1 MYSAN
6 KIKKKRPVCISILYF
21 SAFLKMWLLLKKYH
35 IRKQTI
41 KEGEVILNFNI
52 SNEQTCK
59 KCEKDQLFL
68 IKLKQQAITNN
79 EFEPNFKQWTHGNKH
94 TLCCHAIAPQVNVT
108 VMKKVIK
115 YIQVLHKNILN
126 ILSQVCHCH
135 FLDLFILVLPCS
147 FTTFI
152 FA

>member
-6 KIKKKRPVCISILYF
+6 KIKKKKPVCISILYF

-59 KCEKDQLFL
+59 KCEKRPTILN
-68 IKLKQQAITNN
+68 KVETASNY
-79 EFEPNFKQWTHGNKH
+79 KQWIWTKFQTMNSWK
-94 TLCCHAIAPQVNVT
+94 
-108 VMKKVIK
+108 
-115 YIQVLHKNILN
+115 
-126 ILSQVCHCH
+126 
-135 FLDLFILVLPCS
+135 
-147 FTTFI
+147 
-152 FA
+152 